1 MTTNKDVVIGVY
13 SISNFGGI
21 EILEINDA
29 TVKWRY
35 NFGEPQEAQES
46 IVIEYYLEGEEGEA
60 VSGFSANG
68 TFIEFS
74 EILKV
79 G

>member
-21 EILEINDA
+21 EILELNDD

-46 IVIEYYLEGEEGEA
+46 IIIEYYLEGEE

-68 TFIEFS
+68 TFIEFG
-74 EILKV
+74 EILRV

>member
-1 MTTNKDVVIGVY
+1 MKEVVIGVY
-13 SISNFGGI
+13 TISNFGGI
-21 EILEINDA
+21 EILEINDN
-29 TVKWRY
+29 VKWRY
-35 NFGEPQEAQES
+35 NFGEPQETQES
-46 IVIEYYLEGEEGEA
+46 DIEYYFENEEGEKLG
-60 VSGFSANG
+60 GFFAND

>member
-1 MTTNKDVVIGVY
+1 MTANKDVVIGVY

-21 EILEINDA
+21 EILEINDD

-46 IVIEYYLEGEEGEA
+46 IIIEYYFEGEE

-74 EILKV
+74 EILRV